1 MHLLVKNIQ
10 HLHYLWLEFPPVSVS
25 DFKHLFSLQE
35 IQTIAPAKP
44 QAEIPTSQMTGVV
57 HSTDGR
63 SHVQASSAMGKPT
76 GIRNLH
82 SSLEKFMVIVE
93 IKIATL
99 QWKYVH
105 KEIGIVFWPRT

>member
-1 MHLLVKNIQ
+1 
-10 HLHYLWLEFPPVSVS
+10 
-25 DFKHLFSLQE
+25 
-35 IQTIAPAKP
+35 
-44 QAEIPTSQMTGVV
+44 MTGVV
-57 HSTDGR
+57 HSTDAR

-82 SSLEKFMVIVE
+82 SRLGKFMVIVE